1 LIVIGSNDNSINSS
15 FDNSSNS
22 YFDNSINSYFDKSI
36 NSYFDALQ
44 IHLYSSESCIDMVSY
59 KIHNSMF
66 AGHVIATKFK
76 SYIL

>member
-1 LIVIGSNDNSINSS
+1 
-15 FDNSSNS
+15 
-22 YFDNSINSYFDKSI
+22 
-36 NSYFDALQ
+36 
-44 IHLYSSESCIDMVSY
+44 MVSY

>member
-1 LIVIGSNDNSINSS
+1 MIVIGSNDNSINSS

-66 AGHVIATKFK
+66 VGHVIATKFK